1 MRIVKIVL
9 SVLAVLAFGTL
20 ALAQDAATS
29 PSGCKLQPAD
39 RVAKRPSQPGV
50 AETQLN
56 GKDVRIDYSRPKIAD
71 PQSGQPR
78 KIFGGEPVPFDKVWR
93 LGANEA
99 TALHT
104 TTDLDINGTTV
115 PAGNYTLFALV
126 TADKWTLIVHKKT
139 CEWGIPYPGEQD
151 ELARI
156 PMKLEHLSSTVDPYT
171 ISFDKK
177 GGSGATLSFAWE
189 NTKASVDVKAK

>member
-9 SVLAVLAFGTL
+9 AVLLVLAFGTF
-20 ALAQDAATS
+20 ALAQEAATS
-29 PSGCKLQPAD
+29 PSGCKLAPAD
-39 RVAKRPSQPGV
+39 RVATRPSQPGV
-50 AETQLN
+50 AETKLN
-56 GKDVRIDYSRPKIAD
+56 GKEVRIDYSRPKIAD
-71 PQSGQPR
+71 PKTKEPR
-78 KIFGGEPVPFDKVWR
+78 KIFGAEPVPYDKVWR

-104 TTDLDINGTTV
+104 ETDLDINGTTV

-156 PMKLEHLSSTVDPYT
+156 PMKLAPTHMTVDPFT
-171 ISFDKK
+171 IEFVNK
-177 GGSGATLSFAWE
+177 GGNEATLNFAWE
-189 NTKASVDVKAK
+189 RTKASVEVKAK

>member
-9 SVLAVLAFGTL
+9 SVLALGTL
-20 ALAQDAATS
+20 ALAQAAPATS
-29 PSGCKLQPAD
+29 PSGCKLAPAD
-39 RVAKRPSQPGV
+39 RVAKRPSPPGV

-56 GKDVRIDYSRPKIAD
+56 GKEVRIDYSRPKIAD
-71 PQSGQPR
+71 PQSGQTR
-78 KIFGGEPVPFDKVWR
+78 KIFGGAPVPFDQVWR

-104 TTDLDINGTTV
+104 ETDLDINGTTV

-126 TADKWTLIVHKKT
+126 AADKWTLIVHKKT
-139 CEWGIPYPGEQD
+139 CEWGIPYPGEAD

-156 PMKLEHLSSTVDPYT
+156 PMKLEHPSSTVDPYT
-171 ISFDKK
+171 ITFEKK
-177 GGSGATLSFAWE
+177 GGNAATLSFAWE
-189 NTKASVDVKAK
+189 NTKAAVDVKAK